1 MPGVRM
7 VSRRGKV
14 EDIIPEFTV
23 GQGIDLVVMAAPTG
37 NSIAD
42 LLFGGSSL
50 KFLRKLTCSL
60 LAVKPD
66 GFVSPVRVP
75 SLTLHD

>member
-1 MPGVRM
+1 M
-7 VSRRGKV
+7 SRRGRV
-14 EDIIPEFTV
+14 EDIIPEFAV
-23 GQGIDLVVMAAPTG
+23 GHGVDLVVMAAPASNG
-37 NSIAD
+37 ISGF
-42 LLFGGSSL
+42 LFGGAPL

-75 SLTLHD
+75 AD